1 MLGLTFFQF
10 IYQLLLLYFTAF
22 IFLPLLYL
30 TLPVAYPTLPVAYS
44 TLPQL
49 YSAWINRCYK
59 SRFLIIP
66 LSHLLEPQLETV
78 RWFSH
83 RDFVLSRCIRLIKKL
98 TCCFAANDCK
108 RKLWNSA
115 TVMLYGVTA
124 GWEDSVIQ
132 SLLFALL
139 FRTVPW
145 FK

>member
-10 IYQLLLLYFTAF
+10 IYQLLRLYFTAF

-83 RDFVLSRCIRLIKKL
+83 RDFVLSRCIRLIKKTHL
-98 TCCFAANDCK
+98 LLCCK
-108 RKLWNSA
+108 RLQAKIVEFSDSYVVWCYSW
-115 TVMLYGVTA
+115 MRGFRDSVTA
-124 GWEDSVIQ
+124 VCSAVSNGSVI
-132 SLLFALL
+132 
-139 FRTVPW
+139 
-145 FK
+145 